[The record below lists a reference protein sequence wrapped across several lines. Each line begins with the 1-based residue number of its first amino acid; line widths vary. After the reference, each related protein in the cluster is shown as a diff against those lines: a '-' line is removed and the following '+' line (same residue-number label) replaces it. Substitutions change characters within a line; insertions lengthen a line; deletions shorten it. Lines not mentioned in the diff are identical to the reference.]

1 MLLNATGDAGVGGRR
16 RARAGRAEHAS
27 TSDSDSTTPTAWS
40 RFSHWRRQR
49 PFLGG
54 LLIALGGVE
63 LFFSGQLDIGKIHV
77 QLGIEG
83 LQATIIPIVLVLLGV
98 LIVTMPAHRIFYG
111 VIALVVAVYSLVGV
125 NLGGFFI
132 GMLLSTVG
140 GVLAVAWMPR
150 TNDEAGGVPAGDPAL
165 RRADEGA
172 DEGAAS

>member
-1 MLLNATGDAGVGGRR
+1 MLLNAAERSTRR
-16 RARAGRAEHAS
+16 RSERSERSPSGS
-27 TSDSDSTTPTAWS
+27 AWS

-54 LLIALGGVE
+54 LLIALGGIE

-98 LIVTMPAHRIFYG
+98 LIVLMPAHRIFYG

-125 NLGGFFI
+125 NLGGFFV

-150 TNDEAGGVPAGDPAL
+150 VADSAAITHVPTASSAADPSAEAAG
-165 RRADEGA
+165 EGS
-172 DEGAAS
+172 AS